1 MGEAKGASNSG
12 EVKRRT
18 YQGLAWSSLFALIY
32 SLIFWLA
39 GETIVE
45 LLTEHGGIVDA
56 ALPYLGLMVLLP
68 LLAHWC
74 FLYDGVF
81 VGLTRASAMRNT
93 MIISALAVYFPVWFL
108 TQEQGNVSLWYA
120 LLAFL
125 LARGVT
131 LAWSF
136 YRLDKRNELAASQS

>member
-1 MGEAKGASNSG
+1 MIFFAGGEAIIA
-12 EVKRRT
+12 
-18 YQGLAWSSLFALIY
+18 
-32 SLIFWLA
+32 
-39 GETIVE
+39 
-45 LLTEHGGIVDA
+45 LLTEHSDIVKA

-93 MIISALAVYFPVWFL
+93 MIISALGVYFPVWYL
-108 TQEQGNVSLWYA
+108 TQDHGNVSLWYA

-125 LARGVT
+125 LARGMT

-136 YRLDKRNELAASQS
+136 YRLDKRGELATPQS

>member
-1 MGEAKGASNSG
+1 MA
-12 EVKRRT
+12 
-18 YQGLAWSSLFALIY
+18 
-32 SLIFWLA
+32 
-39 GETIVE
+39 
-45 LLTEHGGIVDA
+45 
-56 ALPYLGLMVLLP
+56 LLP

-93 MIISALAVYFPVWFL
+93 MIISALIVYFPVWFFM
-108 TQEQGNVSLWYA
+108 QAQGNVSLWYA

-136 YRLDKRNELAASQS
+136 YRLDKRGELATSQS